1 MFDFEKLKLLKESN
15 KLEVKKAQGGLPR
28 SLWETYSAFAN
39 TDGGTILLGIS
50 EENEEL
56 KIVGVKNLD
65 NLIKDF
71 WSTINSDKVS
81 LNILSENNLIIHDIN
96 GLNIIEITIPRA
108 KRYKKPIYLSKNIF
122 GGTYIRTNEGDFKL
136 SQRGVKSLLRDQACE
151 TMDSLL
157 LEDFLTDDLNK
168 ESLRSFRSMHS
179 AHNPTHPFLKLD
191 IDNYLTRIGAAVFS
205 NKDNQY
211 HPTIAGML
219 MFGDE
224 WNIVRK
230 FPKYFVEYVEYEDF
244 PISWNERIIS
254 QSGEWSGNLF
264 DFFSY
269 CLKQSL

>member
-96 GLNIIEITIPRA
+96 GLNVIEIAIPRA
-108 KRYKKPIYLSKNIF
+108 KRYEKPIYH
-122 GGTYIRTNEGDFKL
+122 T
-136 SQRGVKSLLRDQACE
+136 
-151 TMDSLL
+151 
-157 LEDFLTDDLNK
+157 
-168 ESLRSFRSMHS
+168 
-179 AHNPTHPFLKLD
+179 
-191 IDNYLTRIGAAVFS
+191 
-205 NKDNQY
+205 
-211 HPTIAGML
+211 
-219 MFGDE
+219 
-224 WNIVRK
+224 
-230 FPKYFVEYVEYEDF
+230 
-244 PISWNERIIS
+244 
-254 QSGEWSGNLF
+254 
-264 DFFSY
+264 
-269 CLKQSL
+269 